1 VFGVRSTY
9 LNLDSFSAL
18 VFQAVTAVCL
28 WASTLDVFPAANDV
42 AAATSAMAI
51 AAAAA
56 AAAAATALANA
67 DDVTN
72 AVSAFPPAVD

>member
-1 VFGVRSTY
+1 
-9 LNLDSFSAL
+9 
-18 VFQAVTAVCL
+18 
-28 WASTLDVFPAANDV
+28 
-42 AAATSAMAI
+42 MAI